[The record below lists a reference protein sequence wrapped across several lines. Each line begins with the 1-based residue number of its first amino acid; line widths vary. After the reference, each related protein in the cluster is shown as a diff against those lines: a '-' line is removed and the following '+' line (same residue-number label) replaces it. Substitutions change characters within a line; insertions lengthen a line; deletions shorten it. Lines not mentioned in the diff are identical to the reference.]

1 MILSENLTI
10 IIPCK
15 NEGLTIKKTLDLL
28 NYQKNIDEVS
38 VIVADISDDGITK
51 KILKKRDDKFNLT
64 VIKGGLPSIAR
75 NNGFKLC
82 KTPYVLFLDADI
94 FILDDELLDNFL
106 TYIDIVNKDLVSCK
120 INTTNGKYN
129 YVYNFFYKFQKLTKW
144 ISPFC
149 LGGFMLMKSERFDE
163 IGGFDETSTIAE
175 DYQLTRHIKPNKF
188 DVLDNV
194 VFTTPRRFDSK
205 GLLYMIRIFI
215 GSYLNRNNN
224 NYFKNDK
231 NYWS

>member
-75 NNGFKLC
+75 NNGFKFC

-94 FILDDELLDNFL
+94 FLLDNELLDNFL
-106 TYIDIVNKDLVSCK
+106 TYIGIVNKDLVSCK

-149 LGGFMLMKSERFDE
+149 LGGFMLMKSERFNE
-163 IGGFDETSTIAE
+163 IGGFDETATIAE

>member
-28 NYQKNIDEVS
+28 NYQKNIDKVS

-94 FILDDELLDNFL
+94 FLLDNELLDKSITSISLLYRNSKKGYALQHNLL
-106 TYIDIVNKDLVSCK
+106 TGTWVN
-120 INTTNGKYN
+120 I
-129 YVYNFFYKFQKLTKW
+129 
-144 ISPFC
+144 
-149 LGGFMLMKSERFDE
+149 MFDE
-163 IGGFDETSTIAE
+163 DINIPAFVEKIVGVIVG
-175 DYQLTRHIKPNKF
+175 K
-188 DVLDNV
+188 
-194 VFTTPRRFDSK
+194 
-205 GLLYMIRIFI
+205 IFKRVKQFI
-215 GSYLNRNNN
+215 ENFRM
-224 NYFKNDK
+224 
-231 NYWS
+231 

>member
-94 FILDDELLDNFL
+94 FILDNELLDNFL

-194 VFTTPRRFDSK
+194 IFTTPRRFDSK